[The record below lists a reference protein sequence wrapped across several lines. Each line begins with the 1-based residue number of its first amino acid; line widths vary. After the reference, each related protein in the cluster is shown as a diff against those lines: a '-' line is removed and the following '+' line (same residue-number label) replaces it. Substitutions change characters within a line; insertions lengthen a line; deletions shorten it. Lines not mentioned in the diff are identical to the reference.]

1 MTSDQNQTQKPS
13 QNTCERAVAFIPV
26 RLSSSRLP
34 EKHFRKIGDRTVLE
48 WLIDNLKK
56 SEQLD
61 EIVIATAAE
70 AANEPLKAFCQQ
82 HDLPLFWYEGHIDH
96 VTTRLRLAAELYQ
109 ADICLLISGDCPL
122 VHGPTIDLLIKEFR
136 KEPKADIL
144 VISTDNHIEKHPAL
158 EGVLI
163 SRLHAWQTADDLADR
178 PELKEHQFPLFW
190 QRPELFIR
198 HNVSLPENLH
208 TRKHRFSVDTWADL
222 EFMNTLYDRLVE
234 NNQNFQLPE
243 VLQLLKKEPQLFKIN
258 EHVHQRRLI
267 DDNLKVLFVVDA
279 GVQYGY
285 GHVRRCLELAR
296 QMTERKGWSTVFAV
310 DDNEAIQ
317 ILNREG
323 EKTVWAAFH
332 RPTRGEKQ
340 NDQQTFQKLLSDSN
354 LLVLDIYD
362 QRGADVKWRNQL
374 PEELSVIAIG
384 NTLPWT
390 EMADLLIMP
399 GTYHIPERMLT
410 LAQEGKL
417 HLLHGM
423 NSLIL
428 RREVTKQHPVVK
440 DLDLVAYLH
449 NPQAR
454 RDVESFIDK
463 HGLQGIVLHSHCEKL
478 PVYMARTK
486 LYLSGFG
493 ISSYEAI
500 ALKAMPVIWPHSKVN
515 RCDALD
521 FFNMLNL
528 SPAML
533 QNSSGLSTTI
543 LPLLKETDIILPE
556 VHDNSAWLVEQISCL
571 PGLR

>member
-1 MTSDQNQTQKPS
+1 MTNDQNQTLSPYL
-13 QNTCERAVAFIPV
+13 NTCERVVAFIPV

-34 EKHFRKIGDRTVLE
+34 EKHFRKIGNRTVLE
-48 WLIDNLKK
+48 WLIDNLKTC
-56 SEQLD
+56 EQLD

-70 AANEPLKAFCQQ
+70 AANEPLKAFSQQ

-122 VHGPTIDLLIKEFR
+122 VHGPTVDLLIEEFR

-144 VISTDNHIEKHPAL
+144 TISTNNHIEKHPAL

-163 SRLHAWQTADDLADR
+163 SRLQAWQTADDLADR

-190 QRPELFIR
+190 QKPELFIR
-198 HNVSLPENLH
+198 HNTPLPDNLY

-258 EHVHQRRLI
+258 EHVHQRKLI

-279 GVQYGY
+279 GGQYGY
-285 GHVRRCLELAR
+285 GHVRRCIELAR

-362 QRGADVKWRNQL
+362 RRGADVKWRSQL

-384 NTLPWT
+384 NTLPWA
-390 EMADLLIMP
+390 EKADLLIMP
-399 GTYHIPERMLT
+399 GTYYIPERMLT

-417 HLLHGM
+417 HLFHGM

-428 RREVTKQHPVVK
+428 RREITKQHQVVK

-454 RDVESFIDK
+454 RDAESFIDK
-463 HGLQGIVLHSHCEKL
+463 HELKGIVLHSHSEKL

-500 ALKAMPVIWPHSKVN
+500 ALKAMPVIWPHSEAN

-533 QNSSGLSTTI
+533 QNSSGLVTTI
-543 LPLLKETDIILPE
+543 LPLLKETDIKLPE
-556 VHDNSAWLVEQISCL
+556 LHDNSTWLVEQISCL